1 MSHNPNLPAVTGVR
15 GIDGIARRPLASH
28 IVRQLFAVGRFAGS
42 IGAVALI
49 TALYSAIL
57 QVNPTTVALT
67 YLIAILLVATTWGI
81 VEATAG
87 SIVAVLCFN
96 FFFLPPV
103 GTFTIAD
110 PQNWVAF
117 VAFLATAIIASQLSG
132 RARQREVDAAARQ
145 RDLERLYALSRALL
159 LSDRGA
165 STPSEIARHVAET
178 FELPTVGVYDQR
190 SDTAAWAGTTE
201 RADLDAGL
209 REVARRGASITDP
222 SGVVVTAIQLGGA
235 PIGSVAISQHGLSD
249 TVLQSMANLVAIG
262 LERSRAVE
270 ATARAEAARESSELR
285 ATVLDAL
292 AHEFKTPLTA
302 MKAASSDLLSSET
315 ESSRGHELAEII
327 DEELDRLSAL
337 VTDAVHMLRIDAGDF
352 TMHLGHHQVAPIVDA
367 ALRRFERHLDGH
379 QVVQHVPADL
389 AVDVDRDLL
398 SLAFRQLLDNA
409 IKYSPPTSVIE
420 ITARGEGVIEIGV
433 RNSGATIP
441 EREQARIFE
450 RFYRGVQARHVPGTG
465 MGLAIV
471 QQIAR
476 AHGGTLRVASTPEAG
491 TTFTLLLPPSGGAS

>member
-1 MSHNPNLPAVTGVR
+1 MKIPAGRRRR
-15 GIDGIARRPLASH
+15 GIDGSARRPIASLT
-28 IVRQLFAVGRFAGS
+28 VRQLLAVGRFAGS
-42 IGAVALI
+42 IGVVAII
-49 TALYSAIL
+49 TALYSAVL
-57 QVNPTTVALT
+57 RVNPTTVALS

-81 VEATAG
+81 VEATAA

-165 STPSEIARHVAET
+165 STPGEIARHVAET

-190 SDTAAWAGTTE
+190 SDTAAWAGATE

-222 SGVVVTAIQLGGA
+222 SGVVVIAIQLGGA
-235 PIGSVAISQHGLSD
+235 PIGSVAVSQRGLSD

-262 LERSRAVE
+262 LERARAVE

-302 MKAASSDLLSSET
+302 MKAASSDLLASES
-315 ESSRGHELAEII
+315 EPARSRELAEII

-352 TMHLGHHQVAPIVDA
+352 TMHPGHHLVAPIVEA
-367 ALRRFERHLDGH
+367 ALQRFERHLDGH
-379 QVVQHVPADL
+379 HVVRHVAPDL
-389 AVDVDRDLL
+389 VVDADRDLL

-420 ITARGEGVIEIGV
+420 ITAKGGGVIEIGV

-476 AHGGTLRVASTPEAG
+476 AHAGTLRVTSTSEAG
-491 TTFTLLLPPSGGAS
+491 TTFTLSLPPAGAAS

>member
-1 MSHNPNLPAVTGVR
+1 M
-15 GIDGIARRPLASH
+15 
-28 IVRQLFAVGRFAGS
+28 
-42 IGAVALI
+42 
-49 TALYSAIL
+49 
-57 QVNPTTVALT
+57 
-67 YLIAILLVATTWGI
+67 
-81 VEATAG
+81 
-87 SIVAVLCFN
+87 
-96 FFFLPPV
+96 
-103 GTFTIAD
+103 
-110 PQNWVAF
+110 
-117 VAFLATAIIASQLSG
+117 
-132 RARQREVDAAARQ
+132 
-145 RDLERLYALSRALL
+145 
-159 LSDRGA
+159 
-165 STPSEIARHVAET
+165 
-178 FELPTVGVYDQR
+178 
-190 SDTAAWAGTTE
+190 
-201 RADLDAGL
+201 
-209 REVARRGASITDP
+209 
-222 SGVVVTAIQLGGA
+222 
-235 PIGSVAISQHGLSD
+235 
-249 TVLQSMANLVAIG
+249 LQSMANLVAIG

-302 MKAASSDLLSSET
+302 MKAASSDLLAF
-315 ESSRGHELAEII
+315 ESGPPRSRELAEII

-379 QVVQHVPADL
+379 QVVQHVPAGL
-389 AVDVDRDLL
+389 TVDVDRDLL

-476 AHGGTLRVASTPEAG
+476 AHGGTLRVASTPESG
-491 TTFTLLLPPSGGAS
+491 TTFTLSLPPAGGPS

>member
-1 MSHNPNLPAVTGVR
+1 
-15 GIDGIARRPLASH
+15 
-28 IVRQLFAVGRFAGS
+28 VRQLPAVGRFAAS
-42 IGAVALI
+42 IGVVVLI
-49 TALYSAIL
+49 TALYTAVL
-57 QVNPTTVALT
+57 HVNPTTVALT

-81 VEATAG
+81 VEATAA

-117 VAFLATAIIASQLSG
+117 VAFLVTAIVASQLSG
-132 RARQREVDAAARQ
+132 RARQREIDAATRQ

-165 STPSEIARHVAET
+165 STPGEIARHVAET
-178 FELPTVGVYDQR
+178 FELRTVGVYDQR
-190 SDTAAWAGTTE
+190 SDIAAWAGATE
-201 RADLDAGL
+201 HPDLDAKL
-209 REVARRGASITDP
+209 REVARRGASANDAAGIAI
-222 SGVVVTAIQLGGA
+222 VAIQLGGA
-235 PIGSVAISQHGLSD
+235 PIGSLAISGKSLSD

-262 LERSRAVE
+262 LERAKAVE

-302 MKAASSDLLSSET
+302 MKAASSDLLASEST
-315 ESSRGHELAEII
+315 GARSRELAAII
-327 DEELDRLSAL
+327 DEELDRLGSL

-352 TMHLGHHQVAPIVDA
+352 TVRPAQHRLAPLIAA
-367 ALRRFERHLDGH
+367 ALKRFEHHLDGH
-379 QVVQHVPADL
+379 DVIQRVPDDLVVDA
-389 AVDVDRDLL
+389 DRDLIG
-398 SLAFRQLLDNA
+398 LALRQILDNA
-409 IKYSPPTSVIE
+409 IKYSPPTATLEVV
-420 ITARGEGVIEIGV
+420 ARGNGGVEIAV

-450 RFYRGVQARHVPGTG
+450 RFYRGVQARQVPGSG
-465 MGLAIV
+465 LGLAIV
-471 QQIAR
+471 QEIVR
-476 AHGGTLRVASTPEAG
+476 AHGGTLRVVSSPDAG
-491 TTFTLLLPPSGGAS
+491 TTFTLSLPRHREAR